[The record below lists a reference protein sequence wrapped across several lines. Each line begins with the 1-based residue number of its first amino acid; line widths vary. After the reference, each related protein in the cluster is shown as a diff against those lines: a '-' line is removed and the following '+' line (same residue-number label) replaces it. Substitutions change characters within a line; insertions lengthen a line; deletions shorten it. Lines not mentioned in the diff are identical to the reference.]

1 MTEQPNNGR
10 AILLIIAGMACF
22 AAVDAFVKLASETQ
36 EVGQIVLVSSVLT
49 LVVYLLMMRHAGT
62 PLFTRQ
68 ALSKPLL
75 IRSFG
80 EVTGSFGIVFALG
93 LAPLSSVMSLAQAQP
108 LAVVMGAALF
118 LGETVGWRR
127 WAAVGLGLVGVLII
141 LRPGLGDFDPNL
153 LWVLIYI
160 FGLAARDLASRR
172 LPRDITTAFAV
183 AWSMFPM
190 IFVAVI
196 LMAFQGGWQPVSFE
210 VWMIYIGLVIAVS
223 FALWTMTTAMRIGEV
238 SAVAPFRYSRIVFA
252 LIIAYVIFDEVPDFW
267 TWVGAALIVGSGIYA
282 FWREYRLS
290 KAAKAIA

>member
-10 AILLIIAGMACF
+10 AILLIIAAMACF
-22 AAVDAFVKLASETQ
+22 AAVDTFVKLASDTQ
-36 EVGQIVLVSSVLT
+36 EVGQIVLISSVMT
-49 LVVYLLMMRHAGT
+49 LVVYLVIMWHAGT

-75 IRSFG
+75 IRNTG
-80 EVTGSFGIVFALG
+80 EVVGSIGIVFALG

-108 LAVVMGAALF
+108 LAVVIGAALF

-127 WAAVGLGLVGVLII
+127 WTAVGLGLIGVLII

-160 FGLAARDLASRR
+160 VGLAMRDVASRR
-172 LPRDITTAFAV
+172 LPKDITTAFAV

-196 LMAFQGGWQPVSFE
+196 LMGFQGGWQPVSFK
-210 VWMIYIGLVIAVS
+210 VWLVYTGLVVAIS
-223 FALWTMTTAMRIGEV
+223 CALWTMTTAMRVGEL

-252 LIIAYVIFDEVPDFW
+252 LIIAYVVFGEIPDFW

-282 FWREYRLS
+282 FWREHSRAQKLTS
-290 KAAKAIA
+290 MT